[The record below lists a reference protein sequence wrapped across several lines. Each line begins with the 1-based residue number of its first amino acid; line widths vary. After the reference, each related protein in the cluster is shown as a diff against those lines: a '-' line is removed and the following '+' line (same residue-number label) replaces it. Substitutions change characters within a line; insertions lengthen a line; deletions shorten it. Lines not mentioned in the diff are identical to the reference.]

1 MLQIQIFCEIP
12 GKRCPDTEFL
22 PGERLDQLH
31 MEAVKRCA
39 VKEPCGAFFIFR
51 QQLQR
56 IMEGIFCVLQRTMEG
71 IFCVLQQIMEGTFCV
86 RLRTIERIS
95 KKRVPCIR
103 HMDPD
108 LVGPS
113 GLKPEP
119 EQGSIAFRI
128 IRQDL

>member
-56 IMEGIFCVLQRTMEG
+56 IMEGIFCVLQ
-71 IFCVLQQIMEGTFCV
+71 QIMEGTFCV
-86 RLRTIERIS
+86 WLRTIERIS

>member
-39 VKEPCGAFFIFR
+39 VKEPRGAFFIFR
-51 QQLQR
+51 QQRQR
-56 IMEGIFCVLQRTMEG
+56 
-71 IFCVLQQIMEGTFCV
+71 IMEGTFCA

-95 KKRVPCIR
+95 KKRMPGIR

-119 EQGSIAFRI
+119 KQGSIAFRI